1 MINLLDRHFTFMLHL
16 TNQSFFKIRMFDN
29 VLSIFIEDLDINMYK
44 IILLEI
50 LALQNLVE
58 N

>member
-1 MINLLDRHFTFMLHL
+1 MLHL
-16 TNQSFFKIRMFDN
+16 INQSFFKIRMFDN